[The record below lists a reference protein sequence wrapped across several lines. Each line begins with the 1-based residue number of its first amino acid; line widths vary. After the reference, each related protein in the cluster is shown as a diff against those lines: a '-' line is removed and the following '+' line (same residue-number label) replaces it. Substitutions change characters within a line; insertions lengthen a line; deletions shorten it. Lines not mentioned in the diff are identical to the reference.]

1 MIRILKPGASEAEK
15 FEADRKVRQTVE
27 AILDDIAARGDVAVR
42 ELSQKFDKWGPES
55 FRLTD
60 AEILD
65 LIATLPGQVIED
77 IRFAQAQIRKFAE
90 AQKEGTLL
98 PSNHSPLFAPDVE
111 PALRTGIAAELA
123 VLRNLLN
130 QK

>member
-1 MIRILKPGASEAEK
+1 VDRLCLQRPAL
-15 FEADRKVRQTVE
+15 ADRLRLVLAQNLGKENVVIKPPKTPSEDYSVF
-27 AILDDIAARGDVAVR
+27 IALGIPS
-42 ELSQKFDKWGPES
+42 LYF
-55 FRLTD
+55 
-60 AEILD
+60 
-65 LIATLPGQVIED
+65 TLGGANP
-77 IRFAQAQIRKFAE
+77 AKLAE

-111 PALRTGIAAELA
+111 PALRTGIAAEVA